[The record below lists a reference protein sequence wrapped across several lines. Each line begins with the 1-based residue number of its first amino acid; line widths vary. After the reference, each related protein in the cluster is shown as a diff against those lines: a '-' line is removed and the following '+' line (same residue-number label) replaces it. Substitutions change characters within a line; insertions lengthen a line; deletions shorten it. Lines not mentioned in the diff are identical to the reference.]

1 MTMKWLEVNLS
12 TSKLG
17 NNFFVVVVIV
27 YLTLLSQNLLL
38 WDLLSF

>member
-17 NNFFVVVVIV
+17 NNFFFVVVIV